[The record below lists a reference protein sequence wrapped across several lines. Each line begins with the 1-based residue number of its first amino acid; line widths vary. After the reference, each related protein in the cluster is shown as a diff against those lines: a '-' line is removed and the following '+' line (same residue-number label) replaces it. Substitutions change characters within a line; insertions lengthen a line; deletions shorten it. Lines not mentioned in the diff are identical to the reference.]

1 MIPTAKGFRLR
12 SFLKSS
18 DVMATLGYSNRSSF
32 WEFVRRNGVPHIRLN
47 QRKIIFEEDALGDWL
62 SRRSSNR
69 N

>member
-1 MIPTAKGFRLR
+1 MIPSAKGFMRR
-12 SFLKSS
+12 SFLKST

-62 SRRSSNR
+62 NSRSSHPV
-69 N
+69 